1 MKFNRTAAKHIRNVA
16 VHYFSTPRVIFR
28 LKQIV
33 LPTALNDSLSLMAEE
48 TPIRFGILGCAD
60 IARKLSRA
68 IKLAPNAAIY
78 AIGSRSVQKARE
90 YAESNGYPPS
100 TKIYGS
106 YEEVLD
112 DPDVDAVYIPLPT
125 VLHLRYAVLAAE
137 KKKHVL
143 LEKPVAPSV
152 AELDKI
158 LEACEANGVQFMD
171 CTMWMHHPRTAKMK
185 EFLSDPQRF
194 GDLQIAKMNIDA
206 DSGHAVSESHYTEQ
220 PPAKTSSIKGRSKV
234 RVGKSKPAKV
244 KPTMEIGEDDRLTG
258 ITIGDS
264 GIQNM
269 NRLIINGLEDLSAA
283 DIWAV
288 GKTLGDEA
296 SGDESEV
303 IKHLKA
309 MEDRDQLQWVH
320 ETSR

>member
-1 MKFNRTAAKHIRNVA
+1 MVEWVSRWRWWCEARERETNERGWKKRNKRQIIKFNRTAAKHIRNV
-16 VHYFSTPRVIFR
+16 VLHYISSHRFVLL
-28 LKQIV
+28 LKHIV
-33 LPTALNDSLSLMAEE
+33 LSTALNDSLSLMAEE

-68 IKLAPNAAIY
+68 IKLAPNAAIH

-106 YEEVLD
+106 YEEVID

-143 LEKPVAPSV
+143 LEKPVAPNV

-171 CTMWMHHPRTAKMK
+171 STMWMHHPRTAKMK

-194 GDLQIAKMNIDA
+194 GHLQIV
-206 DSGHAVSESHYTEQ
+206 SGLQS
-220 PPAKTSSIKGRSKV
+220 
-234 RVGKSKPAKV
+234 
-244 KPTMEIGEDDRLTG
+244 
-258 ITIGDS
+258 
-264 GIQNM
+264 N
-269 NRLIINGLEDLSAA
+269 LII
-283 DIWAV
+283 V
-288 GKTLGDEA
+288 G
-296 SGDESEV
+296 
-303 IKHLKA
+303 
-309 MEDRDQLQWVH
+309 
-320 ETSR
+320 

>member
-1 MKFNRTAAKHIRNVA
+1 MPDIRPVNTPIIKFNRTAAKHIRNIA
-16 VHYFSTPRVIFR
+16 LHYISTRR
-28 LKQIV
+28 HIV
-33 LPTALNDSLSLMAEE
+33 LSTALNDSLSLMAEE

-68 IKLAPNAAIY
+68 IKLAPNVAIH

-143 LEKPVAPSV
+143 LEKPVAPNV

-171 CTMWMHHPRTAKMK
+171 STMWMHHPRTAKMK

-194 GDLQIAKMNIDA
+194 GHLQI
-206 DSGHAVSESHYTEQ
+206 VSALQS
-220 PPAKTSSIKGRSKV
+220 
-234 RVGKSKPAKV
+234 
-244 KPTMEIGEDDRLTG
+244 
-258 ITIGDS
+258 
-264 GIQNM
+264 N
-269 NRLIINGLEDLSAA
+269 LII
-283 DIWAV
+283 V
-288 GKTLGDEA
+288 G
-296 SGDESEV
+296 
-303 IKHLKA
+303 
-309 MEDRDQLQWVH
+309 
-320 ETSR
+320 

>member
-1 MKFNRTAAKHIRNVA
+1 MMDISHLGVEWSGVEWVSRWRWCCEARERETNERGWKKRNKRQIIKFNRTAAKHIRNV
-16 VHYFSTPRVIFR
+16 VLHYISSHPHRFIHRPER
-28 LKQIV
+28 LSV
-33 LPTALNDSLSLMAEE
+33 SHGRRNSNSL
-48 TPIRFGILGCAD
+48 RNLGCAD

-68 IKLAPNAAIY
+68 IKLAPNAAIH

-143 LEKPVAPSV
+143 LEKPVAPNV

-171 CTMWMHHPRTAKMK
+171 STMWMHHPRTAKMK

-194 GDLQIAKMNIDA
+194 GHLQI
-206 DSGHAVSESHYTEQ
+206 VSALQS
-220 PPAKTSSIKGRSKV
+220 
-234 RVGKSKPAKV
+234 
-244 KPTMEIGEDDRLTG
+244 
-258 ITIGDS
+258 
-264 GIQNM
+264 N
-269 NRLIINGLEDLSAA
+269 LII
-283 DIWAV
+283 V
-288 GKTLGDEA
+288 G
-296 SGDESEV
+296 
-303 IKHLKA
+303 
-309 MEDRDQLQWVH
+309 
-320 ETSR
+320 